1 MKQDSEDFA
10 KIEFK
15 YTNEYGNEST
25 MSTTFDMQILTES
38 GETPLE
44 YLLERFK
51 TFLKVCEFGDS
62 SIDNIQIA
70 EQ

>member
-1 MKQDSEDFA
+1 ME
-10 KIEFK
+10 
-15 YTNEYGNEST
+15 THVR
-25 MSTTFDMQILTES
+25 TTFDMQILTES
-38 GETPLE
+38 GETLLE

-62 SIDNIQIA
+62 SIGNIQIA